1 MSTDPFG
8 PDPAGWK
15 FKGFPGTDR
24 EITPASVAQE
34 GWNVLRED
42 LEFPV
47 LVLKEAALRNN
58 LRLMAQACDAAGI
71 LHAPHAKTTMS
82 PAIIRLQLAEGAWG
96 ITVATPAQARACR
109 AFGADRILLANQ
121 LVDRRGLEWAAR
133 EMAGHPQ
140 FELYCL
146 ADSVSGV
153 QRMQHQLSS
162 ACVSRPV
169 NVLVEIGFEGGRAG
183 VRTIEDLTAVARAVD
198 GSPNLT
204 LAGVEAYEGIID
216 CPTQDGTLAGVDAF
230 VHYVLDGL
238 AALGREA
245 TISAPPQWL
254 LSIGASAFF
263 DRVLVAVSQRP
274 DLPPAKLVVR
284 AGSYIAH
291 DSLYY
296 ERISPLAGRSRETG
310 RLKPA
315 LEIWASVL
323 SRPEPGLA
331 ILGFGRRD
339 VPYYQELPVVT
350 AVKDSTGLHAP
361 GPGWHLFDLNDHHAY
376 LRLGESC
383 ELRVGDLVACGVCQP
398 AHAFDK
404 WPLIAV
410 VDADYNVT
418 GAIRTYF

>member
-1 MSTDPFG
+1 
-8 PDPAGWK
+8 
-15 FKGFPGTDR
+15 
-24 EITPASVAQE
+24 VAQE

-47 LVLKEAALRNN
+47 LVLKDAAMRNN
-58 LRLMAQACDAAGI
+58 LRLMARACDAAGI
-71 LHAPHAKTTMS
+71 LHAPHAKTHMS
-82 PAIIRLQLAEGAWG
+82 PAVIRLQLAAGAWG
-96 ITVATPAQARACR
+96 ITVATTAQARACR

-121 LVDRRGLEWAAR
+121 LVDRRGLEWVAR
-133 EMAGHPQ
+133 EMARHPQ

-162 ACVSRPV
+162 ADAPRPV
-169 NVLVEIGFEGGRAG
+169 NVLIEIGFEGGRAG
-183 VRTIEDLTAVARAVD
+183 VRTIDDLTAVARAAD
-198 GSPNLT
+198 ASPNLN
-204 LAGVEAYEGIID
+204 LAGVEAYEGIIN
-216 CPTQDGTLAGVDAF
+216 CPTQDRTVAEVDAF
-230 VHYVLDGL
+230 VRHVLDGL

-245 TISAPPQWL
+245 AISAPSQWL

-263 DRVLVAVSQRP
+263 DRVLMAVSQRP
-274 DLPPAKLVVR
+274 DLPPAQVVIR

-296 ERISPLAGRSRETG
+296 ERISPLAGRSNKTD

-323 SRPEPGLA
+323 SRPEPSMA

-339 VPYYQELPVVT
+339 VPCYEELPVVT
-350 AVKDSTGLHAP
+350 AVKDGTGLREP
-361 GPGWHLFDLNDHHAY
+361 GEGWHLLDLNDHHAY
-376 LRLGESC
+376 LRLSQPC
-383 ELRVGDLVACGVCQP
+383 DLRVGDLVACGMCQP
-398 AHAFDK
+398 AAAFEK

-410 VDADYNVT
+410 VDTDYDVIDV
-418 GAIRTYF
+418 IRTYF